1 MQFIDETT
9 IRVQA
14 GKGGGGCL
22 SFRREKYIAKGGP
35 DGGNGGSG
43 GSVILVADAALNTL
57 VDFRFQPQYKAM
69 NGQPGSGRNKTGASG
84 EDMLVKVPAGTVVLD
99 EDTLEILGD
108 LTEPGAQLVV
118 ARGGERGFGN
128 AHFKSST
135 NRAPRQTTPGTM
147 GEFFRLRLQLKLLAD
162 VGLLGLPNAG
172 KSTFISAVSAAKPKI
187 ADYPFT
193 TLVPSLGVVDTGDDR
208 SFVVADVPGL
218 IAGAAEGAGL
228 GIQFLR
234 HLSRTRLLLHL
245 VDCLPLD
252 GSDPINNVKLI
263 EAELS
268 QYSAALAQRSI
279 WLVFNKIDVLDED
292 QREALL
298 AKARDSFPGRDMHL
312 ISAVTSEG
320 LATLTHAL
328 GDAVYAKTQQLAQDE
343 EAAEAEA
350 QLQDLI
356 ATQVTESALVARPVK
371 TIAAPVEEPEDDV
384 MVVYVRDDGTE
395 VAAKSMQAAVAA
407 QTKSATDS
415 DGD

>member
-9 IRVQA
+9 IRIQA

-35 DGGNGGSG
+35 DGGNGGAG
-43 GSVILVADAALNTL
+43 GAVILVADDALNTL
-57 VDFRFQPQYKAM
+57 VDFRFQPQYKAP

-84 EDMLVKVPAGTVVLD
+84 EDLYVKVPTGTLVLD
-99 EDTLEILGD
+99 EESMEVLGD
-108 LTEPGAQLVV
+108 LTESGSQLVV
-118 ARGGERGFGN
+118 AKGGERGFGN

-135 NRAPRQTTPGTM
+135 NRAPRQTTPGTA
-147 GEFFRLRLQLKLLAD
+147 GEALRLRLQLKLLAD

-252 GSDPINNVKLI
+252 ESDPIANAKLI
-263 EAELS
+263 ESELE
-268 QYSAALAQRSI
+268 QYSAALARRSI
-279 WLVFNKIDVLDED
+279 WLVFNKIDVLDGD
-292 QREALL
+292 AREELL
-298 AKARDSFPGRDMHL
+298 QNARTAFPGRDLHC

-320 LATLTHAL
+320 LPVLTHAL
-328 GDAVYAKTQQLAQDE
+328 ADAVYAQAQLLANDE
-343 EAAEAEA
+343 EAAALEEA
-350 QLQDLI
+350 LQDQI
-356 ATQVTESALVARPVK
+356 AAEVTQSALVARPVK
-371 TIAAPVEEPEDDV
+371 SQAPVVEPEEEV
-384 MVVYVRDDGTE
+384 TVVYVRDDGTE
-395 VAAKSMQAAVAA
+395 VAATGPGAPSRGEREDDQ
-407 QTKSATDS
+407 S
-415 DGD
+415 

>member
-35 DGGNGGSG
+35 DGGNGGTG
-43 GSVILVADAALNTL
+43 GTVILVADAALNTL

-252 GSDPINNVKLI
+252 DSDPITNAKLI

-268 QYSAALAQRSI
+268 QYSEALAQRSI
-279 WLVFNKIDVLDED
+279 WLVFNKIDVLDEEA
-292 QREALL
+292 REQLL
-298 AKARDSFPGRDMHL
+298 AAARISFPGRDMHL
-312 ISAVTSEG
+312 ISAVSSEG
-320 LATLTHAL
+320 LSSLTHAL
-328 GDAVYAKTQQLAQDE
+328 GDAVYEKAQLLANDE

-350 QLQDLI
+350 QLQDQI
-356 ATQVTESALVARPVK
+356 AIEVTESALVARPVK

-384 MVVYVRDDGTE
+384 TVVYVRDDGTE
-395 VAAKSMQAAVAA
+395 VAASSMAAARAA
-407 QTKSATDS
+407 QDKSDS
-415 DGD
+415 DADSD